1 MPSDADACGTAASGV
16 STRCA
21 RSLARSTSGAES
33 EPPGATA
40 LQGRRAD
47 TPPVRRMP
55 RRVPRHPLQ
64 FGSRVVGSG
73 RAGGGQPGP
82 NDRQRL
88 PHPNCKADAA
98 TRHRCDGCHGVSP
111 GIPCSSGRLPGRRW
125 PSPVGRVGP
134 GPRREPR
141 PARRPHPNC
150 KADAPTHRRCDG
162 CHGASPGIPCSPG
175 RVWWVQLGQVEAVG
189 RVGSGP
195 RWETRPG
202 RGPHPNCKADAPT
215 HRPRNGCHGV
225 SPGIP
230 CSSGRLRWVQLGQV
244 GWPGPV
250 GRVLSVGSGRVGS
263 NPRRGTRPGRGP
275 HPNCKADGPT
285 RRRCDGCDGVSP
297 GIPCS
302 SGRLPGRASGTARAG
317 PAGPAPPCRPRQ
329 ADENSFGGGRRTDG
343 RTRVNA

>member
-111 GIPCSSGRLPGRRW
+111 GIPCS
-125 PSPVGRVGP
+125 
-134 GPRREPR
+134 
-141 PARRPHPNC
+141 
-150 KADAPTHRRCDG
+150 
-162 CHGASPGIPCSPG
+162 PG
-175 RVWWVQLGQVEAVG
+175 RVWWIQA
-189 RVGSGP
+189 
-195 RWETRPG
+195 
-202 RGPHPNCKADAPT
+202 
-215 HRPRNGCHGV
+215 
-225 SPGIP
+225 
-230 CSSGRLRWVQLGQV
+230 GQV
-244 GWPGPV
+244 GVAGSQRPAAPTPPQLQGRRRDTPPVRRMPRRVPRHPLQFGPV
-250 GRVLSVGSGRVGS
+250 AVFPARAGGGGWSGRVGPTAGAPS
-263 NPRRGTRPGRGP
+263 GPRTPPQLQGRR
-275 HPNCKADGPT
+275 ADTPPVRRM
-285 RRRCDGCDGVSP
+285 RRRVPWHPLQFGSVAGSGERHGP
-297 GIPCS
+297 G
-302 SGRLPGRASGTARAG
+302 
-317 PAGPAPPCRPRQ
+317 PREQ
-329 ADENSFGGGRRTDG
+329 LRRGRRTDG

>member
-111 GIPCSSGRLPGRRW
+111 GLQGRRRDT
-125 PSPVGRVGP
+125 PPVRRMPRRVPRHPLQFGPVAVFPARAGGGGWSGRVGP
-134 GPRREPR
+134 TAG
-141 PARRPHPNC
+141 
-150 KADAPTHRRCDG
+150 AP
-162 CHGASPGIPCSPG
+162 
-175 RVWWVQLGQVEAVG
+175 
-189 RVGSGP
+189 SGP
-195 RWETRPG
+195 RTPPQLQG
-202 RGPHPNCKADAPT
+202 RRADTPPVRRMRRRVPWHPLQFGSVAGSGE
-215 HRPRNGCHGV
+215 RHG
-225 SPGIP
+225 
-230 CSSGRLRWVQLGQV
+230 
-244 GWPGPV
+244 PGP
-250 GRVLSVGSGRVGS
+250 REQL
-263 NPRRGTRPGRGP
+263 RR
-275 HPNCKADGPT
+275 
-285 RRRCDGCDGVSP
+285 
-297 GIPCS
+297 
-302 SGRLPGRASGTARAG
+302 
-317 PAGPAPPCRPRQ
+317 
-329 ADENSFGGGRRTDG
+329 GRRTDG

>member
-111 GIPCSSGRLPGRRW
+111 GPTPTARPTPRHATGATDATACPPASLAVRAGCGFSSSGRWRW
-125 PSPVGRVGP
+125 
-134 GPRREPR
+134 
-141 PARRPHPNC
+141 
-150 KADAPTHRRCDG
+150 
-162 CHGASPGIPCSPG
+162 
-175 RVWWVQLGQVEAVG
+175 L
-189 RVGSGP
+189 
-195 RWETRPG
+195 
-202 RGPHPNCKADAPT
+202 
-215 HRPRNGCHGV
+215 
-225 SPGIP
+225 
-230 CSSGRLRWVQLGQV
+230 
-244 GWPGPV
+244 
-250 GRVLSVGSGRVGS
+250 VGSGRAHGGSPVRTTDPTPTARPTGRHAAGATDATACPLASLAVRVGC
-263 NPRRGTRPGRGP
+263 RVGRAARP
-275 HPNCKADGPT
+275 GPT
-285 RRRCDGCDGVSP
+285 RT
-297 GIPCS
+297 
-302 SGRLPGRASGTARAG
+302 ASAG
-317 PAGPAPPCRPRQ
+317 P
-329 ADENSFGGGRRTDG
+329 ENRRE
-343 RTRVNA
+343 N

>member
-111 GIPCSSGRLPGRRW
+111 G
-125 PSPVGRVGP
+125 
-134 GPRREPR
+134 
-141 PARRPHPNC
+141 NC
-150 KADAPTHRRCDG
+150 KADAATRHRCD
-162 CHGASPGIPCSPG
+162 
-175 RVWWVQLGQVEAVG
+175 
-189 RVGSGP
+189 
-195 RWETRPG
+195 
-202 RGPHPNCKADAPT
+202 
-215 HRPRNGCHGV
+215 GCHGV

-230 CSSGRLRWVQLGQV
+230 CSSGRLRFFQLGQV
-244 GWPGPV
+244 EV
-250 GRVLSVGSGRVGS
+250 VGRVGS
-263 NPRRGTRPGRGP
+263 GPRREPRPDHGP

-302 SGRLPGRASGTARAG
+302 SGRLPGRASGTARAH
-317 PAGPAPPCRPRQ
+317 
-329 ADENSFGGGRRTDG
+329 ENSFGGAGEPTG
-343 RTRVNA
+343 ELG